1 VSVEYYDLFSPE
13 MGRFPEVLAL
23 VKAGDGAVPL
33 VFVGDE
39 LLSAGGKVSVP
50 AIRRRLEA
58 LGMGNR
64 KAKQETGHGP
74 HSNTNTFQISDV
86 QTSEVS
92 EAPLAGQV
100 QAHLRPILPPSVWVG
115 DLRGLI

>member
-1 VSVEYYDLFSPE
+1 MEEDTVV
-13 MGRFPEVLAL
+13 A
-23 VKAGDGAVPL
+23 
-33 VFVGDE
+33 FVMI
-39 LLSAGGKVSVP
+39 K
-50 AIRRRLEA
+50 
-58 LGMGNR
+58 
-64 KAKQETGHGP
+64 
-74 HSNTNTFQISDV
+74 TNTFQISDV